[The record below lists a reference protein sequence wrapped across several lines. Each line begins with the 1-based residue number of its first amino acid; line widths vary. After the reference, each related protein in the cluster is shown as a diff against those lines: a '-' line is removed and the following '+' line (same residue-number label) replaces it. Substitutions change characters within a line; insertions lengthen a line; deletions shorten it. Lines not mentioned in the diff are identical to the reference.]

1 MELMTIG
8 AVSHITG
15 IHVSSLRR
23 WERLGLIEPKRLLVG
38 SSSHR
43 IYSPKDVE
51 LLERVKEHLDDG
63 YGLRRAFELARA
75 AGGEEAA

>member
-8 AVSHITG
+8 AVSRITG

-38 SSSHR
+38 SSSQR
-43 IYSPKDVE
+43 IYTPKEVD
-51 LLERVKEHLDDG
+51 LLRRVKGRLDDG
-63 YGLRRAFELARA
+63 YGLRRAFELAREVD
-75 AGGEEAA
+75 EEAA

>member
-8 AVSHITG
+8 AVSRITG

-23 WERLGLIEPKRLLVG
+23 WEEMGLIEPKRLLVG
-38 SSSHR
+38 NSSQR
-43 IYSPKDVE
+43 IYSPNDLE

-63 YGLRRAFELARA
+63 YGLRRAFELARVVD
-75 AGGEEAA
+75 EEAV

>member
-23 WERLGLIEPKRLLVG
+23 WERLGLIKPKRLLVG
-38 SSSHR
+38 SSSQR
-43 IYSPKDVE
+43 IYTRKEVG
-51 LLERVKEHLDDG
+51 LLQRVKEHLDDG
-63 YGLRRAFELARA
+63 YGLRRAFELAREVD
-75 AGGEEAA
+75 EEAA

>member
-8 AVSHITG
+8 AVSRITG

-38 SSSHR
+38 SSSQR
-43 IYSPKDVE
+43 IYTPKEVE
-51 LLERVKEHLDDG
+51 LLRRVKEHLDDG
-63 YGLRRAFELARA
+63 YGLRRAFQLAR
-75 AGGEEAA
+75 GVDEEAG